1 MKKIFVNL
9 FFVIL
14 VTFQFV
20 YSQDI
25 KVVQSQNGESF
36 LYDISYAKWNN
47 WGSVVFDTA
56 YRNNKTVVFDS
67 DSLIKYEIPQSF
79 KNRSSHL
86 FLSND
91 GDYVIN
97 IYDGYGNANPNSVE
111 IFEKGVLKYSYRV
124 DELID
129 IDTNWDT
136 RLLFSA
142 YIGAVLRYG
151 SPTLIFDTNTTKF
164 EKKIT
169 QTPCYID
176 QDTIFLFTQ
185 TKELLLL
192 DFKSGK
198 IKKESFNYINEERL
212 AQLHPASSFKP
223 DLKKEKDDLKLVG
236 DIDFEQTCANYFGMN
251 IDKEKYPHYYQ
262 TYSINYGLLVDSK
275 GKAIIGKLGYIRLS
289 DTNKI
294 VSFID
299 SIRFIPPSLPKG
311 VDYYLIEKNVDLISK
326 DLEQARI
333 DRIRYEEEHIK
344 RMEDSIRD

>member
-198 IKKESFNYINEERL
+198 IKKESFNYIN
-212 AQLHPASSFKP
+212 
-223 DLKKEKDDLKLVG
+223 KEIG
-236 DIDFEQTCANYFGMN
+236 ST
-251 IDKEKYPHYYQ
+251 
-262 TYSINYGLLVDSK
+262 TS
-275 GKAIIGKLGYIRLS
+275 GK
-289 DTNKI
+289 
-294 VSFID
+294 
-299 SIRFIPPSLPKG
+299 
-311 VDYYLIEKNVDLISK
+311 
-326 DLEQARI
+326 
-333 DRIRYEEEHIK
+333 
-344 RMEDSIRD
+344 